1 MTKPMG
7 VMRVLEIS
15 PGIVVD
21 PEVRGGKPVIKGTR
35 LPVDVL
41 LGKMAGGATF
51 EEIMREYDLTREQ
64 ILAALRYAAEVLSDE
79 RVRAI

>member
-1 MTKPMG
+1 MG
-7 VMRVLEIS
+7 VVRLFEIS
-15 PGIVVD
+15 RGIVVD

-51 EEIMREYDLTREQ
+51 EEIMREYDLTRDQ
-64 ILAALRYAAEVLSDE
+64 ILAALRYAAEVLGDE

>member
-1 MTKPMG
+1 M
-7 VMRVLEIS
+7 VRLFEIS

-41 LGKMAGGATF
+41 LGKMAGGASF

-64 ILAALRYAAEVLSDE
+64 ILAALRYAAEVLGDE